1 MRTICIILLAIFFCL
16 RWFFHLV
23 QWVTGSSQEFKKNG
37 IKVATDTIMFFIFIE
52 AMGGTL

>member
-1 MRTICIILLAIFFCL
+1 MRTICIVLLAIFFCL
-16 RWFFHLV
+16 RWFFHLI
-23 QWVTGSSQEFKKNG
+23 QWVTGFSQEFKKNG